1 MPLNLA
7 SPGILVR
14 EVDLTIGRIDPTT
27 DKIGGIVG
35 PFAQGP
41 VGTPTLI
48 TNENNLLNTFGQPY
62 NVDKHYE
69 TWYSASSYLAYGGQL
84 NVVRADDEGLKNAFI
99 GEASNVKIKSVEH
112 YEELGY
118 DENILSTVTVAAKNP
133 GTWANGIRIGIID
146 GRADQI
152 ITLSDVSAIN
162 VGTGVSQSADG
173 IVVSTGAGK
182 TELLDGYFKG
192 IVTGKNGTDNTVDVK
207 FLAHVSAAGTE
218 TAKDY
223 NSTYKFKVEAVNFP
237 EAGAGTTSANIT
249 RGSLG
254 STAAAQ
260 NAGVVINSYF
270 LNSTTT
276 LDQEG
281 GTSLLD
287 SDINLG
293 ISTAGIT
300 TGATKFLGIG
310 NEIIGLATAS
320 IVRGGLSNVLRAAE
334 GTSAAE
340 HAESSAISVFT
351 KTVGLGTVT
360 VGVTSTATNIGITT
374 TASGLGTD
382 RINAGGLIKVG
393 SEFASVSA
401 FLDGSK
407 LATTA
412 SKAIDWFDQQ
422 TLEISTGTTNAGIE
436 TATVK
441 WNSVAEKPTTSQ
453 FAASRGGRFDEVHI
467 VVIDAEGKITD
478 NAGTILEKHLNLSK
492 AKDAEFSVGSSSY
505 WRKYLETT
513 SEYIFGLS
521 SPAGIVTTGFTGTT
535 FTEFSDGGW
544 DQDADGIIFDS
555 VGTVNKKLAGGL
567 NYSGGSGTGKDDL
580 TTAGAL
586 DSGLD
591 DIVGVNGYGIFENDS
606 VDVDFLIQGSSK
618 GGKFDTRALATKL
631 IAIAEKRKDAIAFIS
646 PYRAAMISDNP
657 SQATN
662 TILDP
667 ETITDNVIEFFD
679 PITSSS
685 YAVFDS
691 GYKYM
696 FDRFANTFRYIP
708 LNADI
713 AGTCARTDINQ
724 FPWFS
729 PAGTARGTI
738 LNAIKLAYNPN
749 QSQRDRLYSSR
760 VNPVVFQPGNGILL
774 FGDKTGFAKASA
786 FDRINVRRLFI
797 FLEDAISAAARDQL
811 FEFNDEITRTNFV
824 NIVEPFLRDVQAKRG
839 IQDYVVICDET
850 NNTAAIIDS
859 NEFVADIYIKPARS
873 INFIGLT
880 FVATRTGV
888 SFDEVIGNV

>member
-14 EVDLTIGRIDPTT
+14 EVDLTIGRVDPTT

-48 TNENNLLNTFGQPY
+48 TNENNLLNTFGQPHAI
-62 NVDKHYE
+62 DKHYE

-84 NVVRADDEGLKNAFI
+84 NVVRADDEKLKNAFF
-99 GEASNVKIKSVEH
+99 GSGDAPKIKSVDH

-118 DENILSTVTVAAKNP
+118 DENVLDGVTVASKNP
-133 GTWANGIRIGIID
+133 GSWANGIRIGIID

-152 ITLSDVSAIN
+152 ITITDSSAIN
-162 VGTGVSQSADG
+162 LGDAVSQTAAN
-173 IVVSTGAGK
+173 IVVSTSAGS
-182 TELLDGYFKG
+182 TEALDGTFKG
-192 IVTGKNGTDNTVDVK
+192 IVTGKNDALNTVDVK
-207 FLAHVSAAGTE
+207 FLAHVSAGGTE

-223 NSTYKFKVEAVNFP
+223 NSTYKFINGAIDFP
-237 EAGAGTTSANIT
+237 NSGAGTTSANIT
-249 RGSLG
+249 RGALDS
-254 STAAAQ
+254 SKTTHD
-260 NAGVVINSYF
+260 AGIVINSYF
-270 LNSTTT
+270 FNSTAT
-276 LDQEG
+276 LDQQG
-281 GTSLLD
+281 GTPLL
-287 SDINLG
+287 STATTIG
-293 ISTAGIT
+293 VSTAGIT
-300 TGATKFLGIG
+300 TGANKFIGIG
-310 NEIIGLATAS
+310 TEIIGLSTAVV
-320 IVRGGLSNVLRAAE
+320 IRGGFSSISRGAE
-334 GTSAAE
+334 GTEASE
-340 HAESSAISVFT
+340 HAESSTIKEYT

-360 VGVTSTATNIGITT
+360 ADISATATNVGITT
-374 TASGLGTD
+374 TDPTITD
-382 RINAGGLIKVG
+382 VINAGGLIKFG
-393 SEFASVSA
+393 NEFASVTT
-401 FLDGSK
+401 FLNGEKAEST
-407 LATTA
+407 AT
-412 SKAIDWFDQQ
+412 SSIDWFDQQ
-422 TLEISTGTTNAGIE
+422 TLETSTGMTVAGIE
-436 TATVK
+436 TASIK
-441 WNSVAEKPTTSQ
+441 WNSVAEKPGTSDY
-453 FAASRGGRFDEVHI
+453 ASTRGARFDEVHV

-492 AKDAEFSVGSSSY
+492 AKDGEFSVGSSSY

-513 SEYIFGLS
+513 SEYIFGLDE
-521 SPAGIVTTGFTGTT
+521 PTGVTTTGFVGTT
-535 FTEFSDGGW
+535 NVPFADGGW
-544 DQDADGIIFDS
+544 NQDADGIIFNS
-555 VGTVNKKLAGGL
+555 IGTVNKKLAGGL
-567 NYSGGSGTGKDDL
+567 NYAGIATI
-580 TTAGAL
+580 TETGAL
-586 DSGLD
+586 NSGLG
-591 DIVGVNGYGIFENDS
+591 DIVGANGYGLFENDS

-618 GGKFDTRALATKL
+618 GGMFETRALATKL
-631 IAIAEKRKDAIAFIS
+631 IAVAEKRKDAIAFIS
-646 PYRAAMISDNP
+646 PHRGSMISDTDDQSKP
-657 SQATN
+657 
-662 TILDP
+662 TILNP
-667 ETITDNVIEFFD
+667 EDITDNVIEFFD

-696 FDRFANTFRYIP
+696 YDRFADTFRYIP

-738 LNAIKLAYNPN
+738 LNAIKLAYNPD

-839 IQDYVVICDET
+839 ITDYVVICDET
-850 NNTAAIIDS
+850 NNTGAIIDA
-859 NEFVADIYIKPARS
+859 NEFIADIYIKPARS